1 MYRILMC
8 AAAGTLFISSQAFAQ
23 TANQISPPGATARD
37 HQQLMYSV
45 LFADQQGI
53 THFRDENLVWQIEN
67 VGTLLL
73 RTTPY
78 LNAEKIGFLHLPQ
91 GFSADWHPAPGKRFV
106 MVLTGIAQ
114 VEAGDGERRTFAPGS
129 VLLVTDTQGP
139 GHRTIVLGE
148 QDVFI
153 TWVPIP

>member
-1 MYRILMC
+1 MYNRIIC
-8 AAAGTLFISSQAFAQ
+8 VAGALFISNQAVAQ
-23 TANQISPPGATARD
+23 TTNQIATPGATAQD
-37 HQQLMYSV
+37 QQQLRYSI

-53 THFRDENLVWQIEN
+53 THFRDENLVWRTEN
-67 VGTLLL
+67 LGTLLL
-73 RTTPY
+73 KTTPY
-78 LNAEKIGFLHLPQ
+78 LNAEKIGFLRLPQ

-114 VEAGDGERRTFAPGS
+114 VEAGDGERRTFVPGS

-139 GHRTIVLGE
+139 GHRTIVVGE